1 MKICVVGS
9 GYVGLSLAVLT
20 SQKYEVSLLD
30 INEQTINLVN
40 SRVSPI
46 KDVDLENFL
55 ADKKLNLKATTNKHE
70 AYSNANF
77 IVIATP
83 TDYDAASGSFN
94 TSSVEQVITDILEF
108 NCRSTIVIKSTIPF
122 GYTDTL
128 RNKFN
133 KKNIF
138 FSPEFLRETKAL
150 YDNLHPSRIIVGDT
164 STEAKKFGEILLE
177 CSQKNETDTC
187 VLHMESK
194 EAEAIKLFAN
204 TFLAMR
210 IAFFNELDSF
220 CETQKI
226 STKNVIKGACLD
238 SRIGNYYNNPS
249 FGYGGYCLPKDTKQL
264 LENFGGIPNSLI
276 KATVDSNE
284 KRKNF
289 IVNSITNKT
298 FNTIG
303 IYRLI
308 MKDGSDNYRESAV
321 LDILEKIKGNEN
333 KIILYEPIILEN
345 EFNGVKVVNNIEEFI
360 KCSDLI
366 IANRISHDLD
376 HVMDKV
382 YSRDLFNEN

>member
-1 MKICVVGS
+1 MKVCVVGS
-9 GYVGLSLAVLT
+9 GYVGLSLAVLI
-20 SQKYEVSLLD
+20 SQKYQVSLLEID
-30 INEQTINLVN
+30 SSKVELIKEKK
-40 SRVSPI
+40 SPI
-46 KDVDLENFL
+46 D
-55 ADKKLNLKATTNKHE
+55 DKEIEEYLTHKSLKLFATTVKKD
-70 AYSNANF
+70 AYNNADYI
-77 IVIATP
+77 IVATP
-83 TDYDAASGSFN
+83 TNYDVAKAYFD
-94 TSSVEQVITDILEF
+94 TTSVEKVISDSINYNEKA
-108 NCRSTIVIKSTIPF
+108 TIVIKSTIPF
-122 GYTDTL
+122 GHTDNL

-138 FSPEFLRETKAL
+138 FAPEFLRETKAL
-150 YDNLHPSRIIVGDT
+150 YDNMYPSRIIVGDT
-164 STEAKKFGEILLE
+164 STQAKKFGEILLE
-177 CSQKNETDTC
+177 CSQKNETNTC
-187 VLHMESK
+187 VLYMDSK
-194 EAEAIKLFAN
+194 EAEAVKLFAN

-220 CETQKI
+220 CETKKI
-226 STKNVIKGACLD
+226 STKNVIKGVCLD

-264 LENFGGIPNSLI
+264 LENFSGIPNSLI

-298 FNTIG
+298 LNTIG

-321 LDILEKIKGNEN
+321 LDILEKIKGKEN
-333 KIILYEPIILEN
+333 KIILYEPLISEN
-345 EFNGVKVVNNIEEFI
+345 EFNGLKVVNNINEFI

-376 HVMDKV
+376 RVMDKV
-382 YSRDLFNEN
+382 YSRDLFHEN